1 MSSEST
7 PDGAG
12 AHDPDPARETT
23 LHVVRALSGEE
34 ASLDWIVEK
43 FSPLLLASASYR
55 LSGRLRRVCDP
66 EDLVN
71 DVWLVALGRLADLEP
86 RDGRYT
92 PVLLRFLSSTLLNKL
107 NNLFRKHVL
116 DKPRNLESSGLDDD
130 PVARVESPWTGV
142 ITRVARR
149 EAGAAVSQCLEQL
162 SDRDRELIILRG
174 VEQHP
179 YREIAVITGRDPK
192 ALAVEYWR
200 GIGKL
205 RKALP
210 RSVFAELIDE

>member
-1 MSSEST
+1 MSPEST
-7 PDGAG
+7 PDGDA
-12 AHDPDPARETT
+12 AHEPDPARQTT
-23 LHVVRALSGEE
+23 FHVGRALTGDA

-55 LSGRLRRVCDP
+55 LGGRLRRVCDP

-92 PVLLRFLSSTLLNKL
+92 PVLLRFLSSTLLNMF
-107 NNLFRKHVL
+107 NNLLRKHVIG
-116 DKPRNLESSGLDDD
+116 KPSNLEGSGLDDN
-130 PVARVESPWTGV
+130 PVDRVKSPWTGV

-149 EAGAAVSQCLEQL
+149 EAGAAVSECLEQL

-174 VEQHP
+174 IEQHP